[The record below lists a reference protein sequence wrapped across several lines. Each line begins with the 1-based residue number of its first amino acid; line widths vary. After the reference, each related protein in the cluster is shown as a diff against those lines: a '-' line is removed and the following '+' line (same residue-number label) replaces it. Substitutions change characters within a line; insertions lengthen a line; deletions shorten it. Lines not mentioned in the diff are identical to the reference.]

1 MRSRG
6 GKTNN
11 TRSTGVDLFTTMD
24 VKIPDRARAHPSV
37 TRWPRV
43 VWLVLVLVVA
53 TLGTRHYMGSTAVS
67 YRVQEATSTPAVD
80 YSRHSTHYND
90 MRADGDVVELY
101 RRKDKSTSSLST
113 SASADKP
120 TPFYNQ
126 AGVRFV
132 FVLAAVVV
140 LNMLAIVVHHV
151 YQKLSGRGTRYKNVE
166 QVILPF

>member
-1 MRSRG
+1 
-6 GKTNN
+6 
-11 TRSTGVDLFTTMD
+11 MD
-24 VKIPDRARAHPSV
+24 VKTPERARAHQSAA
-37 TRWPRV
+37 RWPRI
-43 VWLVLVLVVA
+43 VWLVLLLVVA
-53 TLGTRHYMGSTAVS
+53 TLGTRHYMGSAAVS
-67 YRVQEATSTPAVD
+67 VQGATFAPAVE
-80 YSRHSTHYND
+80 YTRHSTHYD
-90 MRADGDVVELY
+90 DLRADGDVVELY
-101 RRKDKSTSSLST
+101 RRKDKSTSSSST

-166 QVILPF
+166 QVISPF